1 MILDGKYLL
10 LKRNQYHQIFPMLYK
25 MGYVWPTHFL
35 DYDLSGID
43 FLYKRFEFLSIT
55 TYDDN
60 KTLSV
65 CIWLYG

>member
-43 FLYKRFEFLSIT
+43 FLYKRFGDYKLKRNCQFLLLVS
-55 TYDDN
+55 
-60 KTLSV
+60 
-65 CIWLYG
+65 